1 MDDDP
6 QMLPAEI
13 PWHQTPFFRRLIG
26 LFCPPLAL
34 VLLWRNPYLSRRHRG
49 FATAGLLAY
58 CLPYAALLIWG
69 AVALGLVEVEW
80 KGGFGP
86 SLVRRKTAPN
96 YGFLENNRQAQRE
109 HGPVTAFA
117 LDTPPFWTDFRG
129 PRRDGCYD
137 EQPVLTDWLGGG
149 PPRLWRHPIG
159 GGYASFVVAGGRA
172 FTIEQRR
179 DQEVV
184 AAYDLIT
191 GREVW
196 TYGYAASFTEWM
208 GGDGPRATPTYHD
221 QCVFSLGATG
231 ELCCLRAANGEL
243 VWRKNVLADSQ
254 ARNLHYGLATS
265 PLVVDNQVIV
275 LNGEPAPGHG
285 VIAYDRV
292 NGRPVWWALDDKMAY
307 TSPLAVTLA
316 GRRQLLLVTARRALG
331 LELDGSGRILWE
343 YPWHVQYDNAIATPL
358 VVGTNRFFISA
369 GYGAGCALVEIV
381 PAGGGF
387 SAREVWRNRN
397 MKNKFN
403 ASVFRDGFIYG
414 LDEGTLACLD
424 ARTGERRWR
433 EGSYGYG
440 QLLLASGHLLIL
452 GGEGELALVEATPQG
467 FHERGRVRALKGKT
481 WNVPALAQGRLLV
494 RNAAEMACF
503 DLRLPG
509 LRRGSSR
516 PSIR

>member
-1 MDDDP
+1 MDDYP
-6 QMLPAEI
+6 QRLPAEI

-26 LFCPPLAL
+26 LVCPPLAL
-34 VLLWRNPYLSRRHRG
+34 GLLWRNPYLSRRRRWLT
-49 FATAGLLAY
+49 TAGLLGY

-69 AVALGLVEVEW
+69 AGRLGLVQVEW
-80 KGGFGP
+80 KGGLGP

-96 YGFLENNRQAQRE
+96 YGFLESSRQAQRE
-109 HGPVTAFA
+109 HGQVPVMAP
-117 LDTPPFWTDFRG
+117 DTPPFWTDFRG
-129 PRRDGCYD
+129 PRRDGRYD
-137 EQPVLTDWLGGG
+137 EQPVLTAWSGGG
-149 PPRLWRHPIG
+149 PPLRWRYPIG
-159 GGYASFVVAGGRA
+159 GGYASFVVAGGLA

-196 TYGYAASFTEWM
+196 TYGYAAAFTEWM

-221 QCVFSLGATG
+221 QCLFSLGATG
-231 ELCCLRAANGEL
+231 ELCCLRAAGGQL
-243 VWRKNVLADSQ
+243 VWRKNILADSG

-265 PLVVDNQVIV
+265 PLVAGNQVIV

-292 NGRPVWWALDDKMAY
+292 NGRPVWWALDDKMTY

-331 LELDGSGRILWE
+331 LELDGSGRVLWE
-343 YPWHVQYDNAIATPL
+343 YPWHVQYDNAIAMPL
-358 VVGTNRFFISA
+358 VIGTNRCFLSA
-369 GYGAGCALVEIV
+369 GYGTGCALVEIV
-381 PAGGGF
+381 PSGGGF
-387 SAREVWRNRN
+387 RAREVWRNRN

-403 ASVFRDGFIYG
+403 ASVFRAGFIYG

-433 EGSYGYG
+433 AGSYGYG
-440 QLLLASGHLLIL
+440 QLLLAGSHLLVL
-452 GGEGELALVEATPQG
+452 GGEGELALVEATPEG
-467 FHERGRVRALKGKT
+467 FHEDGRVRALRGKT
-481 WNVPALAQGRLLV
+481 WNVPALAEGRLLV
-494 RNAAEMACF
+494 RNAAQMACF

-509 LRRGSSR
+509 LGNNSPRA
-516 PSIR
+516 PIR